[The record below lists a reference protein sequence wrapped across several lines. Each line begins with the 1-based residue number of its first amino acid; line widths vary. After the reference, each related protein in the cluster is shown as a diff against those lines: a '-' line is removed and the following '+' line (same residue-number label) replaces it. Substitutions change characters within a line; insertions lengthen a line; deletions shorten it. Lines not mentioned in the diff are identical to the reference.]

1 MSETATAQ
9 GFSIATYGEEETLF
23 EPTAARCSSSS
34 STCCI
39 ACVRL

>member
-1 MSETATAQ
+1 MIENKTPQ
-9 GFSIATYGEEETLF
+9 GFSIVTYGEEEKFF

-39 ACVRL
+39 ACWG